1 MATCSAASTARR
13 SRTSSA
19 SSTWSPL
26 ASPGGKVR
34 GHELQRWRPTDATQ
48 CASLSSPATGT
59 RRTSEETQGD
69 ARDRGADPLGRASQ
83 RARRSCGAERGRRV
97 AEGPGLGDLGEDQSR
112 RRAGGH
118 ARRTSC
124 DGGEGAPRRCRT
136 TALEVSAPAWP
147 DRSGSIALVA
157 CGERSRMT
165 LAVRAQHLTK
175 VYTLHR
181 EQRRTLKEWALR
193 QYAPAEKIKALDDV
207 SFEVGQGDAFGVIGA
222 NGSGKSTLL
231 KLVAGT
237 AKPTSGTLETSGRVS
252 ALLEIGAGFHPD
264 FSGRENAYL
273 NGSLLGLSRREMDA
287 AMPEVER
294 FADIGAFFDAPVK
307 TYSSGMYMRLGFAV
321 AVLVDPDVLLVDE
334 VLAVGDEYFQHKCFA
349 KIAEFRAKKN
359 TIVLVSHDLG
369 AVGRLCERAIWLDR
383 GRVGAAGRVGDVVT
397 KYRLEVG
404 EGEQRE
410 RAARG
415 EIGAR
420 YGSKEVEIV
429 RACVV
434 GADGREKPV
443 LESGE
448 PAAFELYYR
457 NNAGVADAVFGFYV
471 YRDDGTGIFGTN
483 TLIDGA
489 AVPDRRDG
497 VARFR
502 MSALDLLPGAY
513 DGDIGIIDPQDR
525 YYDYL
530 EKGLNFRVI
539 GGSREVGIVRL
550 PHRWGFE

>member
-1 MATCSAASTARR
+1 
-13 SRTSSA
+13 
-19 SSTWSPL
+19 
-26 ASPGGKVR
+26 
-34 GHELQRWRPTDATQ
+34 
-48 CASLSSPATGT
+48 
-59 RRTSEETQGD
+59 
-69 ARDRGADPLGRASQ
+69 
-83 RARRSCGAERGRRV
+83 
-97 AEGPGLGDLGEDQSR
+97 
-112 RRAGGH
+112 
-118 ARRTSC
+118 
-124 DGGEGAPRRCRT
+124 
-136 TALEVSAPAWP
+136 
-147 DRSGSIALVA
+147 
-157 CGERSRMT
+157 MT
-165 LAVRAQHLTK
+165 LAVRAEHLTK

-321 AVLVDPDVLLVDE
+321 AVHVDPDVLLVDE

-349 KIAEFRAKKN
+349 KIAEFRAKKK

-369 AVGRLCERAIWLDR
+369 AVGRLCERAIWLDK
-383 GRVGAAGRVGDVVT
+383 GRVGAAGPVRDVVT
-397 KYRLEVG
+397 KYHLEVG
-404 EGEQRE
+404 EREQRE

-448 PAAFELYYR
+448 PAAFELHYR
-457 NNAGVADAVFGFYV
+457 NNADVGDAVFGFYV
-471 YRDDGTGIFGTN
+471 YRDDGTGIYGTN

-489 AVPDRRDG
+489 TVPQRGEG

-513 DGDIGIIDPQDR
+513 DVDIGIIDPQDR

-539 GGSREVGIVRL
+539 GGSREVGIARL
-550 PHRWGFE
+550 PHRWEFE